1 MKSGGRPRMLQI
13 AFYLQKRYS
22 VAEHSRTRMEEA
34 DLFDTMPDETLLHI
48 LSFLVSGGQ
57 TRKEKENAVI
67 DTLMFGLTCR
77 RLWALCQEND
87 VWHTACSAWDLC
99 YLPPSHFSLTTEE
112 VPLTYQELFWR
123 HNSRG
128 AHFRLNLN
136 AEDEDVSPLFSWQ
149 AKTKEDYSET
159 VYLRFGETYVYEFC
173 PAW

>member
-1 MKSGGRPRMLQI
+1 
-13 AFYLQKRYS
+13 
-22 VAEHSRTRMEEA
+22 MEEA
-34 DLFDTMPDETLLHI
+34 DLIDTMPDETLLHI
-48 LSFLVSGGQ
+48 LCFLSGGQ

-99 YLPPSHFSLTTEE
+99 YLPPSHFSRNTEE
-112 VPLTYQELFWR
+112 VPPTYQELFWR

-128 AHFRLNLN
+128 AHFRFNLN
-136 AEDEDVSPLFSWQ
+136 AADEDVSTLFSWR
-149 AKTKEDYSET
+149 ANNENYSKP
-159 VYLRFGETYVYEFC
+159 VCLCFGEMYVYALR